1 MEDHIFTFK
10 LENRLKKIKQGCQL
24 FSTEKLKN
32 ELIAILPPNLWPL
45 LTWLTDVL
53 TFNFCLIQ
61 PKTGLGSIVIGN
73 DLRCIHKTKLE
84 KLSISITHHW
94 WTWRLVMS
102 PYQMLLEGYHPK
114 CAFDLMT
121 PESVSVVHVLY
132 LPDGERQPICF
143 HCYRLYFTSPVKFT
157 QDFVDKKEWM
167 LTLQENPKASTW
179 WAKSNEIWIK

>member
-102 PYQMLLEGYHPK
+102 SRPSLVLTPSTSISVFSGISSAASLIPDCQETNPVLRHYQVWSRRYVP
-114 CAFDLMT
+114 
-121 PESVSVVHVLY
+121 
-132 LPDGERQPICF
+132 
-143 HCYRLYFTSPVKFT
+143 
-157 QDFVDKKEWM
+157 
-167 LTLQENPKASTW
+167 ASIRCDT
-179 WAKSNEIWIK
+179 E